1 LFKKIG
7 FFQLVINETKIDF
20 GNFMQ
25 ILNEDFYPP
34 SFMSFQP
41 SANSSNAFKCLNFI
55 DKCFEYQLNKD
66 RDIFEGCYASHT
78 DLVRV
83 GNDLY
88 KNKYCAFC
96 NDINSFDLKCPH
108 DASFEKI
115 PSKPIG
121 DAMAENLKINL
132 VEFALVNDNI
142 YNNYLEFVLNFK
154 IVNDLL
160 KETSLRVSCIF
171 EKFSFYLASEHYE
184 MDEYN
189 FEDLSGQDLITSFC
203 ENLFDET
210 LLRSFKNFSLSKKN
224 LREYF
229 KF

>member
-1 LFKKIG
+1 
-7 FFQLVINETKIDF
+7 
-20 GNFMQ
+20 MQ
-25 ILNEDFYPP
+25 MLNQDFYPP

-41 SANSSNAFKCLNFI
+41 SDNSSNAFKCLNFV
-55 DKCFEYQLNKD
+55 DKCFEYQRNKD
-66 RDIFEGCYASHT
+66 REIFEGCHANHT

-96 NDINSFDLKCPH
+96 NDINSFDLKCPY

-115 PSKPIG
+115 DKPIG
-121 DAMAENLKINL
+121 DALAASLKINL
-132 VEFALVNDNI
+132 AEFALVNDNK
-142 YNNYLEFVLNFK
+142 YNNYLEFVINFK
-154 IVNDLL
+154 IVNDLS
-160 KETSLRVSCIF
+160 KETSMRVSCIF
-171 EKFSFYLASEHYE
+171 EKFSFHLASEHYE

-189 FEDLSGQDLITSFC
+189 YEDLSVQHSNTPSFC

-210 LLRSFKNFSLSKKN
+210 LLRSFKNFSLSRKN